1 MGGKQSKQYLK
12 DDEDFDETPLTEE
25 GHCNIYDAALID
37 DWDRL
42 IQLCTTSVILDDDTE
57 ERPGRDYNGNTD
69 INKNQKSS
77 KKDEDDVLEISMLSS
92 SRRQWIE
99 GLDIFAGGHDYDG
112 VNLDISITDD
122 RSYTDTNGQK
132 EKNKEKQ
139 SAASSPSDVKSFEQQ
154 HPVDE
159 EQQEPTPYKLF
170 IDAKGNT
177 PLHLACRRDPP
188 ISVIRALLALHR
200 KSVWMRTDD
209 GWLPLHL
216 LCHCGC
222 DVEVANILLSTMIE
236 TQDKYNIPQSKE
248 DIKDS
253 REEEIEDIDPLLPR
267 DKRGRTPL
275 HLACASSRSRRRPD
289 LVRLLLLRSNDP
301 KRASLCKDWVVS
313 QRLGLDLAIEDL
325 SVIIGG
331 LLNDKDVDLN
341 IDNDDASVISQI
353 TYDTSC
359 MSTVNGEG
367 SVTITSSK
375 ANGTIKQASTTV
387 GRSPLV
393 LVQDD
398 YKEELEEALLPGF
411 SISKSLAAC
420 RGESV
425 DNDDIIATFHECWSL
440 LTLLLLAAGTD
451 GPIDRVKEVLGSTTG
466 EGSDELSSLKSV
478 QDIINDFQSIHRAC
492 QSLEEEFCPPQFK
505 ELAKKLLK
513 GEVDKRKIG
522 TVSSLRSQW
531 EERSTRSTSSGL

>member
-1 MGGKQSKQYLK
+1 MGGKQSKQCLK
-12 DDEDFDETPLTEE
+12 DEELDETPLTEE
-25 GHCNIYDAALID
+25 GHCNIYDAALIG
-37 DWDRL
+37 DWDKL
-42 IQLCTTSVILDDDTE
+42 IQLCTTSVIVDDDKE
-57 ERPGRDYNGNTD
+57 EITTKDCNGNGD
-69 INKNQKSS
+69 IHIKSS
-77 KKDEDDVLEISMLSS
+77 KKDEGDVLGISMLSS

-99 GLDIFAGGHDYDG
+99 GLDVFAGGHDYDG
-112 VNLDISITDD
+112 INLDISITDD
-122 RSYTDTNGQK
+122 TDTNGQE

-139 SAASSPSDVKSFEQQ
+139 STASSPSDVKSFEQQ
-154 HPVDE
+154 QQPVDE

-188 ISVIRALLALHR
+188 ISAVRALLALHR

-209 GWLPLHL
+209 GWIPLHL

-222 DVEVANILLSTMIE
+222 DVDVANILLSTMKE
-236 TQDKYNIPQSKE
+236 TLDKYNIPQSKN
-248 DIKDS
+248 DKDES
-253 REEEIEDIDPLLPR
+253 REEEKEDVDPLLPR

-313 QRLGLDLAIEDL
+313 QRLGLDLAIGDL
-325 SVIIGG
+325 IIGG

-341 IDNDDASVISQI
+341 INDDDASVISQI
-353 TYDTSC
+353 TYDTSYI
-359 MSTVNGEG
+359 STANGEG
-367 SVTITSSK
+367 NASVATQK

-411 SISKSLAAC
+411 SIPKALAAC

-425 DNDDIIATFHECWSL
+425 DDNDDEITTFNECWSL

-492 QSLEEEFCPPQFK
+492 QYLEEEFCPPQFK

-522 TVSSLRSQW
+522 SVSSLKEQW
-531 EERSTRSTSSGL
+531 EQRSTRSTGSGL